1 MAKIVLDPEESA
13 IEAFAKLFFS
23 ATRNMGFSDKEACE
37 ALRNSIEAAENAPAE
52 EKYDWY
58 GSPANIE
65 RILQREFKNEMQKND
80 KGLER
85 KRKEHLH
92 NNRCEQPHGQGA

>member
-1 MAKIVLDPEESA
+1 MPKIVLDPKESQIA
-13 IEAFAKLFFS
+13 LFFKLFFD
-23 ATRNMGFSDKEACE
+23 ATRKLRLSDKEACE
-37 ALRNSIEAAENAPAE
+37 ALRNSIEAAENALAE

-80 KGLER
+80 
-85 KRKEHLH
+85 
-92 NNRCEQPHGQGA
+92 